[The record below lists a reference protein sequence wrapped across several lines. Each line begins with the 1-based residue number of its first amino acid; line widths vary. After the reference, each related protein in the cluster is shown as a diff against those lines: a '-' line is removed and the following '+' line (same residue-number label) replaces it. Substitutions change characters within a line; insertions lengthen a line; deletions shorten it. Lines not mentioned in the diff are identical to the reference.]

1 MGPSEGGLTMTKKI
15 MRCLCGLSF
24 LYILGVA
31 GNSDLGL
38 EPSNA
43 ILFVKLSVGVT
54 IFGLTAWLGG
64 LLK

>member
-1 MGPSEGGLTMTKKI
+1 MTKKI

-38 EPSNA
+38 EPNTTV
-43 ILFVKLSVGVT
+43 LFVKLSVGVA